1 MRDALEFGIKSFFA
15 GCLGFLGAITM
26 VVVSTVLFGL
36 VFKSQI
42 QGLQTNITGKFQSIP
57 DMLSQESSD
66 GGDKTPSMGEASSMD
81 EETSIDSGN
90 VGELPSLVVYIT
102 EGGHPDN
109 QKLTTI
115 TKGQATNV
123 SIWVNFPA
131 GSPVGINLEI
141 TLPDGTKH
149 PLGQGFDTDPTGNT
163 SFYGKL
169 DLADPAAGIYILD
182 AFPEGNS
189 YTAGTFQFN
198 ITE

>member
-15 GCLGFLGAITM
+15 GCLGFLGVITM

-66 GGDKTPSMGEASSMD
+66 GGDETSSMDEASSMD
-81 EETSIDSGN
+81 KESGN
-90 VGELPSLVVYIT
+90 AGELPGLVVYIT
-102 EGGHPDN
+102 EGTHPDN

-115 TKGQATNV
+115 TKVQAANV
-123 SIWVNFPA
+123 AIWVNFPA

-149 PLGQGFDTDPTGNT
+149 PLGQGFDTDPAVNT
-163 SFYGKL
+163 SYYGKL
-169 DLADPAAGIYILD
+169 NVVDPAAGIYILD

-189 YTAGTFQFN
+189 YTTGTFQFN

>member
-15 GCLGFLGAITM
+15 GCLGFLGVITM

-66 GGDKTPSMGEASSMD
+66 GGDKTPSTGEASSMD
-81 EETSIDSGN
+81 EGYGN
-90 VGELPSLVVYIT
+90 AGELPGLVVYIT
-102 EGGHPDN
+102 EGAHPDN

-115 TKGQATNV
+115 TKVQAENV
-123 SIWVNFPA
+123 AIWVNFPA

-149 PLGQGFDTDPTGNT
+149 PLGKGFDTDPTVNT
-163 SFYGKL
+163 SYYGKL
-169 DLADPAAGIYILD
+169 NLVDPAAGIYILD